1 MDMKC
6 AFFTHL
12 RHFIIPKCLIISIM
26 LHFLVSF
33 VHNRHLYFMFFSGIT
48 RPTLYK
54 LHILTFQNISTC
66 SMSSV
71 IKKKMLAYKCD
82 VFFVAYV
89 TVTPS
94 IIDINFVMF
103 Q

>member
-1 MDMKC
+1 MFNNFNYV
-6 AFFTHL
+6 AFFGVICPQSTSL
-12 RHFIIPKCLIISIM
+12 F
-26 LHFLVSF
+26 
-33 VHNRHLYFMFFSGIT
+33 YGFSGIT

-54 LHILTFQNISTC
+54 LHLLTFQNISTC

>member
-1 MDMKC
+1 MFNNFNYVT
-6 AFFTHL
+6 FFGVICPQSTSL
-12 RHFIIPKCLIISIM
+12 F
-26 LHFLVSF
+26 
-33 VHNRHLYFMFFSGIT
+33 YGFSGIT

-54 LHILTFQNISTC
+54 LHLLTFQNISRC